1 MGLLQSKPSPTTST
15 NRLSMR
21 RSAVLP
27 NDQLLSVTSSNT
39 QSPPEI
45 KRTRSSTLPISTLFS
60 SRREDDDNFANMYV
74 NSGRTKPSI
83 SPNSPHKNSSSKLQI
98 GSSSVGGGLGI
109 ESPVDSEVYSPIIN
123 SDPNSPVVTKFTHT
137 ITLSTDEEGNK
148 LVNGYTIIST
158 LGKGSY
164 GKVKL
169 VLDNDNKPFA
179 LKIMNKTLLKR
190 VKKSGGGNLLMD
202 VQREIAIMK
211 KLSHPN
217 VVRLYEVMDDRNS
230 ELLYL
235 VIEYAENGALLS
247 LSETNSEN
255 VDPKPCK
262 FRLNQIRKYMTQA
275 IEGVQYLHSK
285 GFCHRDIK
293 PDNILLDGNY
303 NVKISDFGVSH
314 ICETNDDTVKGS
326 AGTPAFLS
334 PEACKGEPYSGFK
347 NDTWALGITL
357 YALLYNTTP
366 FKGDSYM
373 QMYNSIQNDELV
385 IPPPFDKDEL
395 LKDLLYKVLDKSPDT
410 RISLENFKNHPWM
423 KAQYEVDSI
432 LQITPQTPV
441 SEQESTPSTPTAP
454 SEQHTEHKQQD
465 RLLLIVKMKQR
476 MKKAALQ
483 AKLSLEEQE
492 RNFSKIKEEG
502 EDSNFKGLISQTEQ
516 LKINEGSNHTSKTKS
531 PEQSMEDTQI

>member
-1 MGLLQSKPSPTTST
+1 MGLLQTKASPPTTST
-15 NRLSMR
+15 NRLSGR
-21 RSAVLP
+21 RSAGLP
-27 NDQLLSVTSSNT
+27 TDQLLSVTSSNT
-39 QSPPEI
+39 HSPPEI
-45 KRTRSSTLPISTLFS
+45 KRTRSSTLPITTLFS
-60 SRREDDDNFANMYV
+60 SRREDDDNFANMYTH
-74 NSGRTKPSI
+74 SARPKPSF

-98 GSSSVGGGLGI
+98 GSSVGGGLGI
-109 ESPVDSEVYSPIIN
+109 ESPVDSEAYSPIIN
-123 SDPNSPVVTKFTHT
+123 NDPNSPVVTKFTHT
-137 ITLSTDEEGNK
+137 VTLSTDEEGNK

-247 LSETNSEN
+247 LTETNSEN
-255 VDPKPCK
+255 VDTKPCK
-262 FRLNQIRKYMTQA
+262 FRLNQLRKYMIQA
-275 IEGVQYLHSK
+275 IEGIQYLHSK
-285 GFCHRDIK
+285 GICHRDIK

-314 ICETNDDTVKGS
+314 ICEGNDDTVKGS

-334 PEACKGEPYSGFK
+334 PEACKGETYSGFK
-347 NDTWALGITL
+347 NDIWALGITL
-357 YALLYNTTP
+357 YSLLYNTTP

-373 QMYNSIQNDELV
+373 QMYNSIQNDDLE

-395 LKDLLYKVLDKSPDT
+395 LKDLLHKVLDKNPDT
-410 RISLENFKNHPWM
+410 RISLEDFKNHSWI
-423 KAQYEVDSI
+423 KAQYEMDSI
-432 LQITPQTPV
+432 LQVTPQTPV
-441 SEQESTPSTPTAP
+441 AEQESTPSTPTAP
-454 SEQHTEHKQQD
+454 SEQHAEPTQQD

-492 RNFSKIKEEG
+492 RNFNKIQEEG

-516 LKINEGSNHTSKTKS
+516 TKISKQPSKTKIPVEES
-531 PEQSMEDTQI
+531 ISHTQI